1 MLWFEVGILE
11 SIVKVLVSP
20 VARNTKL
27 EGVSVMY
34 GADGGSCP
42 TLTDALSPPP
52 VTVTEP
58 VWLDEVVLAPQVTV
72 TLFPDREILDTQ
84 PE

>member
-1 MLWFEVGILE
+1 V
-11 SIVKVLVSP
+11 VLVLTVNDWLPPDGEKLRP
-20 VARNTKL
+20 VGDRL
-27 EGVSVMY
+27 RY
-34 GADGGSCP
+34 GGGSCP

-58 VWLDEVVLAPQVTV
+58 VRLDEVVLAPQVTV
-72 TLFPDREILDTQ
+72 TVFPDREILDTQ